1 MQINRLFEIVNILLN
16 KKLVTARELSEHFEV
31 SQRTIYRDID
41 TLSASGIP
49 VYTNKGK
56 GGGISLLDN
65 YVLNKSIL
73 SDKEQVDILS
83 SLQGL
88 NALDVPDVE
97 PVLNKLA
104 IMFHKNSSSWIDV
117 DFSHWGSNSD
127 EREKFN
133 LFKTAILNS
142 NIVALDYYSSYGE
155 KTNRIIEPLKLMFK
169 GHGWYIYGFCRTKDD
184 YRMFKVTRIK
194 NPEILNESFKRYIP
208 DDIWGNPDMD
218 FSNKMINLVLKI
230 EPNMAYRIYDEF
242 DNEYI
247 VANPDG
253 SFTVAITVPEDEWIY
268 RYIMSYGNN
277 AEVLEPRHIRDNVKI
292 KLEEGL
298 KKYL

>member
-1 MQINRLFEIVNILLN
+1 MQINRLFEIVYILLN
-16 KKLVTARELSEHFEV
+16 KKIVTARELSEHFEV

-41 TLSASGIP
+41 ALSASGIP
-49 VYTNKGK
+49 IYTNKGK

-73 SDKEQVDILS
+73 SDKEQIDIIS

-88 NALDVPDVE
+88 SALDVPDVE

-117 DFSHWGSNSD
+117 DFSHWGSSLD

-133 LFKTAILNS
+133 LFKTSILNRNVVS
-142 NIVALDYYSSYGE
+142 FEYYSSYGE
-155 KTNRIIEPLKLMFK
+155 KTNRKVEPLKLMFK
-169 GHGWYIYGFCRTKDD
+169 GHGWYIYGFCRAKNDF
-184 YRMFKVTRIK
+184 RMFKVTRIK
-194 NPEILNESFKRYIP
+194 KPVMLEESFRRDIP
-208 DDIWGNPDMD
+208 LNIWDNPPD
-218 FSNKMINLVLKI
+218 FSGKMIKLVIKI
-230 EPNMAYRIYDEF
+230 DSVMAYRIYDEF
-242 DNEYI
+242 DKECIEKNM
-247 VANPDG
+247 DG
-253 SFTVAITVPEDEWIY
+253 SFTITAKVPEDEWIY
-268 RYIMSYGNN
+268 RYVMSYGSN
-277 AEVLEPRHIRDNVKI
+277 AEILEPKHIRENVKI